1 MKGRVCLVTG
11 ANTGI
16 GEVTAKALAARG
28 ARVIVASRTR
38 ERTQPVLDAIAAA
51 GGDAVFVPLDLASLD
66 SVRACAEQ
74 VLARD
79 EPLHVLVNNAGLAG
93 HQGTTA
99 EGFEL
104 QFGVNHLGHYLLTRL
119 LLDRLK
125 ASAPARIVNVASKAH
140 LKADG
145 IDYEAVRKPT
155 KTTTALH
162 EYEVSK
168 LANVLFT
175 TALVDRLD
183 AAEVT
188 AYSLHPG
195 VVASDVWRR
204 VPWPIRPLLKAR
216 MLSVEEGA
224 EANLLCA
231 TAPVAELT
239 NGGYYH
245 KGKKGK
251 PVFLAQANP
260 AALDHAA
267 ADRLWR
273 QSAEWVGLDD

>member
-11 ANTGI
+11 ANTGL
-16 GEVTAKALAARG
+16 GEVTAKVLAARG
-28 ARVIVASRTR
+28 ARVILASRTR
-38 ERTQPVLDAIAAA
+38 ERTQHVLDAIAAA
-51 GGDAVFVPLDLASLD
+51 GGDAVFVPLDLGSLD
-66 SVRACAEQ
+66 SVRACAAQ

-145 IDYEAVRKPT
+145 IDYAAVRQPT
-155 KTTTALH
+155 KTATALH
-162 EYEVSK
+162 EYQVSK

-175 TALVDRLD
+175 TALVERLD
-183 AAEVT
+183 PAQVT

-204 VPWPIRPLLKAR
+204 VPWPFRSLLKAR

-231 TAPVAELT
+231 TAPVDELQ

-251 PVFLAQANP
+251 PVFLAHANP

-273 QSAEWVGLDD
+273 QSAEWVGLAD